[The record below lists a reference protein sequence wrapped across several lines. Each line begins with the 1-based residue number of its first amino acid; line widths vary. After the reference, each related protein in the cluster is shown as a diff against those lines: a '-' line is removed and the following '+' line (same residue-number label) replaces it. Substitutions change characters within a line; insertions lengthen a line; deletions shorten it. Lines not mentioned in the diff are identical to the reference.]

1 MSTSSTRL
9 PDVFHK
15 KTRILEIR
23 MRKQEQRFPPSKTE
37 TREEFKRRLARTA
50 RNLSTTFINKS
61 IGDMAVRWPP
71 CWKQDQMAGCP
82 GRLRSGVSGWTAK
95 WPWDPLRGA
104 GQNSLFSSVANQW
117 QTNGKPSGK
126 PSGKPFGCIFSI
138 HSQQDNFV

>member
-61 IGDMAVRWPP
+61 IGDMAVR
-71 CWKQDQMAGCP
+71 CQKLYDAEG
-82 GRLRSGVSGWTAK
+82 GLFEEGGKRKRR
-95 WPWDPLRGA
+95 PL
-104 GQNSLFSSVANQW
+104 
-117 QTNGKPSGK
+117 
-126 PSGKPFGCIFSI
+126 
-138 HSQQDNFV
+138 